1 MEWKTS
7 FGRRSG
13 KQRRSPLV
21 DLLEKISNAFL
32 IEMLV
37 SVMLH
42 FLVSALILNTFLY
55 MHVLSF
61 IFMWS
66 RSVLLFIVLIVMV
79 SIVETVNSMTAVFF
93 KDRWMVY
100 SMVLMMDLIF
110 PFMRVVGIVIRM
122 KVWIVEMIVLEIMSI
137 MME

>member
-1 MEWKTS
+1 M
-7 FGRRSG
+7 
-13 KQRRSPLV
+13 
-21 DLLEKISNAFL
+21 EKISNAFL

-122 KVWIVEMIVLEIMSI
+122 KVWIVEVIVLEIMSI